1 MKSVVSIMLALMLT
15 LTACGTQSPDSS
27 SASGPADVSVSVS
40 SSGAQSG
47 QAADPSAQGT
57 RYLVAYFSA
66 TGNTKNVA
74 EHLESALGAGLYEIV
89 PEQACS
95 SADLDYNS
103 DCRANREQND
113 PSARPAISGED
124 IAPEDY
130 DVIFLGYPIWWGK
143 APKIICT
150 FLERYDFTGKTI
162 VPFCTSGSS
171 GIGGSLSEIQ
181 ALAPSADWL
190 DGQRFSGSAS
200 LTEVQNWVE
209 ELNLTT

>member
-1 MKSVVSIMLALMLT
+1 MKSAVSIMLALMLT
-15 LTACGTQSPDSS
+15 LTACGTQSPGGS
-27 SASGPADVSVSVS
+27 SASGPADGSGSVS

-47 QAADPSAQGT
+47 QAADSSAQGA
-57 RYLVAYFSA
+57 RYLVAY
-66 TGNTKNVA
+66 
-74 EHLESALGAGLYEIV
+74 
-89 PEQACS
+89 S

-171 GIGGSLSEIQ
+171 GIGGSLSELQ
-181 ALAPSADWL
+181 ALAPGADWL